1 MKDLKIESKW
11 IKVVLM
17 AVIIWNLVD
26 CKDQEGKIKEMEVSQ
41 K

>member
-1 MKDLKIESKW
+1 MKGLKIESKW

-26 CKDQEGKIKEMEVSQ
+26 CNDQEGKIKEMEVSQ